1 VRLHPRCRDLA
12 ARHQHDHLRPVCGG
26 RPDLDGFNRLRAVET
41 LANLRYQQRMG
52 RRTDF
57 GVERTVHHR
66 LVREIRAEIAAL
78 GLPEPAA
85 SWARTF
91 DIE

>member
-1 VRLHPRCRDLA
+1 
-12 ARHQHDHLRPVCGG
+12 
-26 RPDLDGFNRLRAVET
+26 VET